1 MMTVSFAQRF
11 SAPQPPVELT
21 MAEASD
27 SLLSALK
34 TGDII
39 LVAPPALLRWLP
51 GRLGRRRWQHV
62 ALVVRDAE
70 HEEPMVWEA
79 APAGAA
85 EPAVRL
91 RRLSKR
97 LQRHA
102 GRIGVRRLNRALEP
116 EQCAALAAWRAGLA
130 ARQSER
136 SLLDLMGAGE
146 DGWLGGEQASLSA
159 PLPPELVAQAYQR
172 IGLLNGAERK
182 GRRAQ
187 EYTTRDFSEGQ
198 SLHLNR
204 GYALG
209 PEILLAGEPGADG
222 WQKLTAQPV

>member
-1 MMTVSFAQRF
+1 
-11 SAPQPPVELT
+11 
-21 MAEASD
+21 MAEATD
-27 SLLSALK
+27 SLLGALK
-34 TGDII
+34 TGDIV

-51 GRLGRRRWQHV
+51 GRLGRRSWRHV
-62 ALVVRDAE
+62 ALVVRDVG

-85 EPAVRL
+85 GPGLRL
-91 RRLSKR
+91 RRLTKR

-116 EQCAALAAWRAGLA
+116 EQCAALTAWRAQLA

-136 SLLDLMGAGE
+136 SLLDLIGAGE
-146 DGWLGGEQASLSA
+146 DGWLGGEQAALST
-159 PLPPELVAQAYQR
+159 PLPPELVARAYQEL
-172 IGLLNGAERK
+172 GLLDGPERK
-182 GRRAQ
+182 GRPAQ
-187 EYTTRDFSEGQ
+187 EYVARDFCEGE

-209 PEILLAGEPGADG
+209 PEILLVGAPGSDP

>member
-1 MMTVSFAQRF
+1 
-11 SAPQPPVELT
+11 

-27 SLLSALK
+27 SLLSVLK

-85 EPAVRL
+85 GPAVRL

-97 LQRHA
+97 LQQHA
-102 GRIGVRRLNRALEP
+102 GRIGLRRLNRALEP
-116 EQCAALAAWRAGLA
+116 AQCAALAARRAELA

-159 PLPPELVAQAYQR
+159 PLPPELVAQAYQHL
-172 IGLLNGAERK
+172 GLLDGAERR
-182 GRRAQ
+182 GRPAQ
-187 EYTTRDFSEGQ
+187 DYTMRDFSEAE

-209 PEILLAGEPGADG
+209 PEILLAGEPGSGA
-222 WQKLTAQPV
+222 WQELTAQPV

>member
-1 MMTVSFAQRF
+1 
-11 SAPQPPVELT
+11 
-21 MAEASD
+21 MAEASH

-51 GRLGRRRWQHV
+51 GRLGRRSWQHV
-62 ALVVRDAE
+62 ALVVRDAG

-85 EPAVRL
+85 GPAVRL
-91 RRLSKR
+91 RRLTKR
-97 LQRHA
+97 LQQHA

-116 EQCAALAAWRAGLA
+116 EQCEALAAWRAEFA

-146 DGWLGGEQASLSA
+146 DGWLGGEQAALSA
-159 PLPPELVAQAYQR
+159 PLPPELAAQAYQR
-172 IGLLNGAERK
+172 LGLLDGPERK
-182 GRRAQ
+182 GRPAQ
-187 EYTTRDFSEGQ
+187 DYTARDFSQAE
-198 SLHLNR
+198 SLRLNR

-209 PEILLAGEPGADG
+209 PEIVLAGEPGADG
-222 WQKLTAQPV
+222 WRELTAQPV

>member
-1 MMTVSFAQRF
+1 
-11 SAPQPPVELT
+11 
-21 MAEASD
+21 MAEASH
-27 SLLSALK
+27 SLLGALK

-51 GRLGRRRWQHV
+51 GRLARRHWQHV
-62 ALVVRDAE
+62 ALVVRDAG

-85 EPAVRL
+85 GPGVRL

-97 LQRHA
+97 LQQHA
-102 GRIGVRRLNRALEP
+102 GRIGLRRLNRALEP
-116 EQCAALAAWRAGLA
+116 EQCAALAAWRAELA

-146 DGWLGGEQASLSA
+146 DGWLGGAQAALSA
-159 PLPPELVAQAYQR
+159 PLPPELVARAYQHL
-172 IGLLNGAERK
+172 GLLDGPERK
-182 GRRAQ
+182 GRPAQ
-187 EYTTRDFSEGQ
+187 EYVARDFSERED
-198 SLHLNR
+198 LHLSR
-204 GYALG
+204 GYTLG
-209 PEILLAGEPGADG
+209 PEILLAGEPGADA